1 MNTEGVQYLLK
12 MSETL
17 AEMNGKMGQLCERL
31 AAHEARI
38 TQLEQN
44 HPPGKGSSDT
54 LVKIILYLAAA
65 AAALSGAG
73 SFLLK

>member
-1 MNTEGVQYLLK
+1 MNSDGVQYLLK

-44 HPPGKGSSDT
+44 RPVGKNSSDT

>member
-38 TQLEQN
+38 STLEQKRS
-44 HPPGKGSSDT
+44 GEKGSYDA

>member
-44 HPPGKGSSDT
+44 HPGGKGSSDT
-54 LVKIILYLAAA
+54 LVRIILYLAAA

>member
-1 MNTEGVQYLLK
+1 MNSDATKYLLK

-17 AEMNGKMGQLCERL
+17 AEMNGRLGALCERL

-38 TQLEQN
+38 STLEQN
-44 HPPGKGSSDT
+44 GSRNKTLSDAA
-54 LVKIILYLAAA
+54 VKIILYLAAA

-73 SFLLK
+73 SFLLR

>member
-1 MNTEGVQYLLK
+1 MNSEGVQYLLK

-38 TQLEQN
+38 SQLEQN
-44 HPPGKGSSDT
+44 RPGKNSSDT
-54 LVKIILYLAAA
+54 LVRIILYLAAA

>member
-44 HPPGKGSSDT
+44 HPRGKGSSDT
-54 LVKIILYLAAA
+54 LMRIILYLAAA